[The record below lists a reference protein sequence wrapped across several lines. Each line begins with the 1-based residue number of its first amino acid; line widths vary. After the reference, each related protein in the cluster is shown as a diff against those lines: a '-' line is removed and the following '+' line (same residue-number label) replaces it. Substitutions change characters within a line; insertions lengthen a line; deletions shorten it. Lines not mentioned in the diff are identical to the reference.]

1 MKNLTLLIAL
11 IFTFGILANAQS
23 QQPITAQV
31 PFDFYIQNQKMTA
44 GVYVVESISPQSAQ
58 PILIFRQKD
67 GKGKRIVMTIPFEI
81 NGEQKLEQ
89 PTMFF
94 NRYGD
99 EYFLSEIRNPLEK
112 LSFEIST
119 ANEEKSL
126 ARNFGKPTQ
135 ESVGMGLVKK

>member
-1 MKNLTLLIAL
+1 
-11 IFTFGILANAQS
+11 
-23 QQPITAQV
+23 
-31 PFDFYIQNQKMTA
+31 
-44 GVYVVESISPQSAQ
+44 
-58 PILIFRQKD
+58 
-67 GKGKRIVMTIPFEI
+67 MTIPSEI

-119 ANEEKSL
+119 AKEVKSL
-126 ARNFGKPTQ
+126 TRNFGKPAQ
-135 ESVGMGLVKK
+135 ESVGMKLVQKWVEKLL